1 MFVLFLEYCTVPK
14 SDSVQIWL
22 KESDLKSIVSLP
34 KDILLKLH
42 ITETRPMPVNDLKSV
57 RYARWLVFLLINIP
71 SRYTHVK
78 ESRQH

>member
-42 ITETRPMPVNDLKSV
+42 ITET
-57 RYARWLVFLLINIP
+57 
-71 SRYTHVK
+71 
-78 ESRQH
+78 

>member
-14 SDSVQIWL
+14 SDFVQIWL

-42 ITETRPMPVNDLKSV
+42 ITET
-57 RYARWLVFLLINIP
+57 
-71 SRYTHVK
+71 
-78 ESRQH
+78 